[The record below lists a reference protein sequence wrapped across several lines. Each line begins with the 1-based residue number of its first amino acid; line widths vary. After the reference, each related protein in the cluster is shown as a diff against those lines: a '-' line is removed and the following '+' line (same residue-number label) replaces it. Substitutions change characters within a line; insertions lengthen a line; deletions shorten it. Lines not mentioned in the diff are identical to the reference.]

1 MFKTVA
7 KDVWAFDV
15 EWVPD
20 ADAGRRLHQLP
31 QDVEEA
37 EVFEAMWK
45 AGGATEEEP
54 MPYLKTVLCRV
65 VSIAAVVRK
74 RKDDNSITLSLTSLP
89 HHPENLEDRQEAKL
103 LSTFLNA
110 IGDKKPQLVGFNS
123 QRSDLKILVQ
133 RAVAQGIQAKS
144 FAKRPD
150 KPWEGVDYFD
160 SKFSPVHVDLI
171 EILGGFGKS
180 TASLHEM
187 ANVCGIPGNLTT
199 YLILLRTAHFGGF
212 FTESEY
218 EEEQSRV
225 RQMLEKEGASPGK
238 EHLLEFLEEW
248 ECLQGN

>member
-89 HHPENLEDRQEAKL
+89 HHPENLEDRW
-103 LSTFLNA
+103 NWP
-110 IGDKKPQLVGFNS
+110 GRCGF
-123 QRSDLKILVQ
+123 
-133 RAVAQGIQAKS
+133 
-144 FAKRPD
+144 
-150 KPWEGVDYFD
+150 
-160 SKFSPVHVDLI
+160 
-171 EILGGFGKS
+171 
-180 TASLHEM
+180 
-187 ANVCGIPGNLTT
+187 IP
-199 YLILLRTAHFGGF
+199 
-212 FTESEY
+212 
-218 EEEQSRV
+218 
-225 RQMLEKEGASPGK
+225 
-238 EHLLEFLEEW
+238 
-248 ECLQGN
+248 